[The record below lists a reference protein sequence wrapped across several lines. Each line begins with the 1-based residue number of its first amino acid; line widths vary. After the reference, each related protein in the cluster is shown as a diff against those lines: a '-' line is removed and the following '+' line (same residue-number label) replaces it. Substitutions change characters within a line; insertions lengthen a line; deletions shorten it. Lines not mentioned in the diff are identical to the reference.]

1 MSNLDKK
8 IKSWSD
14 QFLSED
20 NKPNELLIQKI
31 MGKIRYHGRKDTQPQ
46 LNSYVRRLFWT
57 RMALATCV
65 ILLLINVFYSFQ
77 QYVSPTRIVG
87 KDLLLKANE
96 LQEIKVAVKEFD
108 RIFPEGIQWIN
119 KTGEQIDIHPGPSRF
134 IGDTSR
140 AKKILITFHIVQK
153 NEAGKTIIRRH
164 DIIAKEGEPIESG
177 DGVEMALWTHQVD
190 EDYINIEVDRLF
202 EDKNFQIRV
211 RNQFLQAFGKQNLIA
226 TGTSQEKSYE
236 IYQTAYRL

>member
-1 MSNLDKK
+1 MSDLDKK

-31 MGKIRYHGRKDTQPQ
+31 MGKIRYHGRKDTQLQ

-57 RMALATCV
+57 RMTLATCV

-77 QYVSPTRIVG
+77 QHVSPTRIVG

-96 LQEIKVAVKEFD
+96 LQEIRVAVKEFD
-108 RIFPEGIQWIN
+108 RIFPEGIQWIS
-119 KTGEQIDIHPGPSRF
+119 KSGEQIDIHPGQSRL

-140 AKKILITFHIVQK
+140 VKQILITFHIVQK
-153 NEAGKTIIRRH
+153 DEAGKTIIRRH
-164 DIIAKEGEPIESG
+164 DIIAKDGEPIEST
-177 DGVEMALWTHQVD
+177 DGEKMALWTHQVD
-190 EDYINIEVDRLF
+190 EDHINIEVDRTF
-202 EDKNFQIRV
+202 EEKSFQVRI
-211 RNQFLQAFGKQNLIA
+211 RNQFLQSFGEQNLIA
-226 TGTSQEKSYE
+226 TGMFQEKSYE